1 MQARGPLDNLRATES
16 SKDEDAIEAALK
28 NPPPGGWLPQ
38 GVGGRREG
46 GKEGGREDER
56 EVERGG
62 GGAAK
67 TEAEPAFQQEDS
79 SESGGGAAGKEEGVE
94 KKRGEAGAGQEAEH
108 VAHCLR
114 TKGFQ
119 VKILPRYSRNSCNS
133 CNSSTRFTHA
143 LLMLYTRFTHAL
155 LMLYTRYCLDTRA
168 TAATAPRALLMLYS
182 CFTHALLMLPCGSLV
197 V

>member
-46 GKEGGREDER
+46 AKERGREEGR
-56 EVERGG
+56 EGESGG
-62 GGAAK
+62 GGAGK
-67 TEAEPAFQQEDS
+67 TEPEPAFQQEDS
-79 SESGGGAAGKEEGVE
+79 TESGGGGAGKEEGVE
-94 KKRGEAGAGQEAEH
+94 KKSGDAGAGEEGEL

-119 VKILPRYSRNSCNS
+119 VKI
-133 CNSSTRFTHA
+133 H
-143 LLMLYTRFTHAL
+143 
-155 LMLYTRYCLDTRA
+155 
-168 TAATAPRALLMLYS
+168 TA
-182 CFTHALLMLPCGSLV
+182 
-197 V
+197 